1 MRRILLI
8 AALLLLPVASAM
20 AATTISAVKDGAVF
34 EIDGVAHQKIIISY
48 STDVDIR
55 AFALQIDVDNG
66 TNIGDNPPTDFLA
79 GESDAITGKGYGI
92 FPSRFRDFIDPANPD
107 WGDGN
112 YMPLTAWN
120 EPGAEDTGLG
130 WPSMVVEL
138 GTLYSGDGN
147 KPALSGTLF
156 KFDVNSEGLADC
168 NLVIAVDDLRGG
180 VVDSDAEEVAATFPT
195 NPLYILFASPPPD
208 IPASITYPAT
218 HDTGRYTVSWASS
231 AGATGYI
238 VEQDLDGGGYAQVY
252 DGAGLSMLADATEGT
267 NTFRVL
273 AYNDGGQSGWRTGS
287 GSVVT
292 YCFGAA
298 VTGQAE
304 WLTVGRPISWCY
316 PMQCHGDADGL
327 PEGKSPNIVQVGTND
342 LGVLKQA
349 WLVTPAGMYAAPD
362 PNGGGDIDRLQEGKS
377 PNIVRVG
384 TNDLGV
390 LKANW
395 LTTPTADCLPGTV
408 TP

>member
-8 AALLLLPVASAM
+8 AAMLLLPVASAM

-34 EIDGVAHQKIIISY
+34 EIDGVKHQKISIDY
-48 STDVDIR
+48 STTEDIR
-55 AFALQIDVDNG
+55 AFALDINVDNG

-79 GESDAITGKGYGI
+79 GESDVATGKGYGI

-120 EPGAEDTGLG
+120 EPGAENTGLG

-156 KFDVNSEGLADC
+156 KFDVNSEGQADC

-180 VVDSDAEEVAATFPT
+180 VVDSSADEVAATFPT
-195 NPLYILFASPPPD
+195 NPLYIQFGSKPD
-208 IPASITYPAT
+208 TPASITYPAT
-218 HDTGRYTVSWASS
+218 HDTGRYTVSWAAS
-231 AGATGYI
+231 AGATGYS
-238 VEQDLDGGGYAQVY
+238 VEKDLDGGGYSEVY
-252 DGAGLSMLADATEGT
+252 NGAGLSFLADALEGT
-267 NTFRVL
+267 NTFRVS
-273 AYNDGGQSGWRTGS
+273 AYNGDGTSDPRTGDP
-287 GSVVT
+287 SVVT

-304 WLTVGRPISWCY
+304 WLYAGRPRSWCY
-316 PMQCHGDADGL
+316 PIQCHGDADGL

-342 LGVLKQA
+342 LTILKAA
-349 WLVTPAGMYAAPD
+349 WQKDNNNIYAAPD
-362 PNGGGDIDRLQEGKS
+362 PNGGADFDRAEEGKS

-384 TNDLGV
+384 TNDLTIM
-390 LKANW
+390 KSYW
-395 LTTPTADCLPGTV
+395 QLTPASDCLPGTA